1 MNEAEKDL
9 DIKSLKK
16 EISKLRLEANMRKSL
31 SNQLSLQKKVADES
45 KAEAL
50 AKSEQLELI
59 SSQLSKYLSPQIHEQ
74 IFSGKQSVGLKSYRK
89 KLTVFFSDIVGFTN
103 MSDELESEELTSL
116 LNFYLNEMSKI
127 ALKFG
132 GTIDKYM
139 GDGIM
144 IFFGDPESL
153 GPEQDATKCLEMA
166 LEMQSRMNNLTDYW
180 GKTFGLKEDL
190 KIRIGI
196 NTGICT
202 VGNFGSED
210 RLDYTAMGAT
220 VNLASRLE
228 MLSKPGSINVS
239 EETKLLVET
248 YFKFGEPKEAQVK
261 GFLRKIKFFE
271 LEQNKKEMEGIFKL
285 EGTGYKLKVDKD
297 SVTEDELKTLQV
309 RLAELSRIKFTKS

>member
-1 MNEAEKDL
+1 
-9 DIKSLKK
+9 
-16 EISKLRLEANMRKSL
+16 
-31 SNQLSLQKKVADES
+31 
-45 KAEAL
+45 
-50 AKSEQLELI
+50 
-59 SSQLSKYLSPQIHEQ
+59 
-74 IFSGKQSVGLKSYRK
+74 
-89 KLTVFFSDIVGFTN
+89 
-103 MSDELESEELTSL
+103 
-116 LNFYLNEMSKI
+116 
-127 ALKFG
+127 
-132 GTIDKYM
+132 
-139 GDGIM
+139 M

-228 MLSKPGSINVS
+228 MLSKPGCINVS

-297 SVTEDELKTLQV
+297 NVTEDELKTLQV

>member
-1 MNEAEKDL
+1 MTESEKEL
-9 DIKSLKK
+9 EIKSLKK
-16 EISKLRLEANMRKSL
+16 EVSKLRLEANMRKSL
-31 SNQLSLQKKVADES
+31 SNQLSLQKKVADDS

-50 AKSEQLELI
+50 AKSEELEKI

-89 KLTVFFSDIVGFTN
+89 KLTIFFSDIVGFTN

-132 GTIDKYM
+132 GTIDKFM

-153 GPEQDATKCLEMA
+153 GIEEDAKKCLEMA
-166 LEMQSRMNNLTDYW
+166 LEMQSRMNELKDYW
-180 GKTFGLKEDL
+180 GKTFGLKETL

-210 RLDYTAMGAT
+210 RLDYTAMGGA

-228 MLSKPGSINVS
+228 MLAKPSCINVS
-239 EETKLLVET
+239 EETKLLVGQR
-248 YFKFGEPKEAQVK
+248 FKFKVPQEAQVK
-261 GFLRKIKFFE
+261 GFLRTIKYFE
-271 LEQNKKEMEGIFKL
+271 MEQNENLESKLTNLEGEGFKL
-285 EGTGYKLKVDKD
+285 TVDEDKLTKNAL
-297 SVTEDELKTLQV
+297 EDLQTSLDALK
-309 RLAELSRIKFTKS
+309 SRI

>member
-1 MNEAEKDL
+1 MAESEKEL
-9 DIKSLKK
+9 EIKGLKK
-16 EISKLRLEANMRKSL
+16 EVSKLRLEANMRKSL
-31 SNQLSLQKKVADES
+31 SNQLSLQKKVADDS

-50 AKSEQLELI
+50 AKSEELEKI

-89 KLTVFFSDIVGFTN
+89 KLTIFFSDIVGFTN

-132 GTIDKYM
+132 GTIDKFM

-153 GPEQDATKCLEMA
+153 GIEEDAKKCLEMA
-166 LEMQSRMNNLTDYW
+166 LEMQSRMNELKDYW
-180 GKTFGLKEDL
+180 GKTFGLKETL

-210 RLDYTAMGAT
+210 RLDYTAMGGA

-228 MLSKPGSINVS
+228 MLAKPSCINVS
-239 EETKLLVET
+239 EETKLLVGQR
-248 YFKFGEPKEAQVK
+248 FKFKDPQEAQVK
-261 GFLRKIKFFE
+261 GFLRTIKYFE
-271 LEQNKKEMEGIFKL
+271 MEQNENLESKLTNLEGEGFKL
-285 EGTGYKLKVDKD
+285 TVDEDKLTKNAL
-297 SVTEDELKTLQV
+297 EDLQTSLDALK
-309 RLAELSRIKFTKS
+309 SRI